1 MIMIDDIFQNVC
13 YHVLNVSLR
22 VFCFLFL
29 NVLLLQLF
37 HYSPTM
43 NISPVSFCLSF
54 LTTAENIMK
63 IFFQNNF
70 ILTEISHFPIFLKDA
85 RHFFC

>member
-1 MIMIDDIFQNVC
+1 MIMIDGIFQNVC
-13 YHVLNVSLR
+13 YHVPNVSLS
-22 VFCFLFL
+22 FFLFL

-43 NISPVSFCLSF
+43 NISHVSFCLSF